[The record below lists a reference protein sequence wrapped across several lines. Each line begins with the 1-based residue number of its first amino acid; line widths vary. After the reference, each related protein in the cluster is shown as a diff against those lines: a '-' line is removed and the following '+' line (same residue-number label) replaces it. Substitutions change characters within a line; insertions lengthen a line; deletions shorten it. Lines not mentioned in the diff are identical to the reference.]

1 MIYVFSITVGI
12 KTSERDVFPRRL
24 ASSSSSSS
32 GKRRARTGQSI
43 PRGSFWILVCIN
55 HSKGEKEKKK
65 KWLNGAE
72 FFSLSLRGRRKE
84 RGGEVWVNRVRGT
97 DSCGLYSVCWR
108 YYSLLSEMA
117 V

>member
-55 HSKGEKEKKK
+55 HSEGEKEKKK

-72 FFSLSLRGRRKE
+72 FFAFVFEGEKEGERR
-84 RGGEVWVNRVRGT
+84 
-97 DSCGLYSVCWR
+97 
-108 YYSLLSEMA
+108 
-117 V
+117 